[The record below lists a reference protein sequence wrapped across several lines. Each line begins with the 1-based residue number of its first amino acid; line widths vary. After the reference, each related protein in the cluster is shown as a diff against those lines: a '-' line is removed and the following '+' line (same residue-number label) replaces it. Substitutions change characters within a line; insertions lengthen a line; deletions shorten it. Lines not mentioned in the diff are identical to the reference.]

1 MPMTIQETQIQFGDT
16 TLSFEQIAGLAAH
29 YDKIVPKTR
38 TREGDGAALCQNAF
52 PAEALNRFI
61 RKVCAWGGY
70 TGIAGRVLR
79 NNSST
84 RLHAQF
90 LAAQTAM
97 QGDQPDVAAALVA
110 LNQLH
115 GLGRPSFASKH
126 LRLIWPR
133 WCPVLDR
140 FIRYGLDYAYD
151 PVGYRQFA
159 DDCGR
164 LALKL
169 SATGIQNPISR
180 DDGIWFVADVEAAI
194 YTHLR
199 GWGSHTE

>member
-1 MPMTIQETQIQFGDT
+1 MPLDIQETQIAFGT
-16 TLSFEQIAGLAAH
+16 TILSFEQIADLAAR
-29 YDKIVPKTR
+29 YDIRVAKTR
-38 TREGDGAALCQNAF
+38 KREHEGAALEKNAF
-52 PAEALNRFI
+52 PPKELNRFI

-79 NNSST
+79 NNTSNRIHT
-84 RLHAQF
+84 QF
-90 LAAQTAM
+90 LAAQKAM
-97 QGDQPDVAAALVA
+97 QDDRHDVASALAALNV
-110 LNQLH
+110 LH

-151 PVGYRQFA
+151 PEGYRHFA
-159 DDCGR
+159 NDCAM
-164 LALKL
+164 LAQAL
-169 SATGIQNPISR
+169 SKAGIQNPIHR
-180 DDGIWFVADVEAAI
+180 DDGSWFVADVEAAI

-199 GWGSHTE
+199 GWGDA